1 MLYPKQ
7 IMNKQNKQSIKNM
20 KKLLFLLLVF
30 AFVNLAKAQD
40 SSNAVYAFSLD
51 QCVEF
56 AHKNNVQVKN
66 ALLAIDVQN
75 QTNREIAGAA
85 LPTISTN
92 LSGTDYTKIP
102 TSLLP
107 GQIFGGAPGTFIPVQ
122 FGTKFNANYGA
133 SIQQLL
139 FDGQVFIAL
148 QARATSMEMQ
158 RKNAALTEEA
168 IKANIY
174 KIYYQLSA
182 SKTQLNILDAN
193 INRIKSLAHDAQI
206 MYKNGF
212 AEKLDVDKLSVQL
225 NNLETEKLKANNSVA
240 IGYMGL
246 KMLMGMPVKDSLV
259 LTDVVNET
267 SLNND
272 VLTENNFQYN
282 VRKDFQYLGTIKKL
296 NEYNIKRYQLSNLPT
311 IAMSGSYSKNAQRSK
326 FDFFESGNWFTTSLI
341 SLNVSLPIF
350 NGFATDARIKRTK
363 IELKQTENQ
372 IDALKNSIDN
382 EITQAKLNYMSSVAT
397 VQFQKKNMELAETV
411 YGQTKKKFEAGTG
424 SNTEIS
430 AAQADLVSAQNN
442 YMNALYS
449 ALIAKVDLLK
459 ATGKL

>member
-1 MLYPKQ
+1 M
-7 IMNKQNKQSIKNM
+7 
-20 KKLLFLLLVF
+20 
-30 AFVNLAKAQD
+30 ALAITGYTIAQD
-40 SSNAVYAFSLD
+40 STKATHAFSLD
-51 QCVEF
+51 QCVEY
-56 AHKNNVQVKN
+56 AQKNNVQVRN
-66 ALLAIDVQN
+66 ALLAIEVQK

-85 LPTISTN
+85 LPTINTN
-92 LSGTDYTKIP
+92 LSGVNYTQIP
-102 TSLLP
+102 VSLLP

-122 FGTKFNANYGA
+122 FGTKYNANYGA

-148 QARATSMEMQ
+148 QARAASLDMQ
-158 RKNAALTEEA
+158 RKNAALTQEA
-168 IKANIY
+168 IKGNIY

-193 INRIKSLAHDAQI
+193 INRIRALSRDAEI

-212 AEKLDVDKLSVQL
+212 AEKLDVDKISVQL

-246 KMLMGMPVKDSLV
+246 KMLMGMPIKDSLV
-259 LTDVVNET
+259 LTDVINEN
-267 SLNND
+267 SLTND
-272 VLTENNFQYN
+272 VLTENDFQYN
-282 VRKDFQYLGTIKKL
+282 VRKDYQYLSTIKKM

-311 IAMSGSYSKNAQRSK
+311 ISMAGSYSKNAQRSK
-326 FDFFESGNWFTTSLI
+326 FDFFEGGNWFTTSLV

-372 IDALKNSIDN
+372 LEGLKNNIDN
-382 EITQAKLNYMSSVAT
+382 EINQAKLNYMSSVAT
-397 VQFQKKNMELAETV
+397 VQFQKKNMELAEKV
-411 YGQTKKKFEAGTG
+411 YQQTKKKYEAGTG

-430 AAQADLVSAQNN
+430 AAQTDLVSAQNN
-442 YMNALYS
+442 FMNALYA

-459 ATGKL
+459 ASGKL

>member
-1 MLYPKQ
+1 
-7 IMNKQNKQSIKNM
+7 M
-20 KKLLFLLLVF
+20 KKIIILICGFISLG
-30 AFVNLAKAQD
+30 NLQAQD
-40 SSNAVYAFSLD
+40 ANKPIHAFKLDDCIVYA
-51 QCVEF
+51 Q
-56 AHKNNVQVKN
+56 KNNVQVKN
-66 ALLAIDVQN
+66 ALLAIESQK
-75 QTNREIAGAA
+75 QTNREIAAAA
-85 LPTISTN
+85 LPTINTS
-92 LSGTDYTKIP
+92 LGGTDYIKIP

-107 GQIFGGAPGTFIPVQ
+107 GQIFGQAAGTFIPVQ

-133 SIQQLL
+133 NIQQLL

-148 QARATSMEMQ
+148 QARSTSMQ
-158 RKNAALTEEA
+158 LQVNNAALTEEG

-193 INRIKSLAHDAQI
+193 IERLNKLAHDAEI
-206 MYKNGF
+206 MYQNGF
-212 AEKLDVDKLSVQL
+212 AEKLDVDKVSVQL
-225 NNLETEKLKANNSVA
+225 NNLQTEKLKATNSVA

-259 LTDVVNET
+259 LTDVINEQNLT
-267 SLNND
+267 GD
-272 VLTENNFQYN
+272 VLVENDFQYAI
-282 VRKDFQYLGTIKKL
+282 RKDFQYLNTVKKM
-296 NEYNIKRYQLSNLPT
+296 NQFNVKRYQLSNLPT
-311 IAMSGSYSKNAQRSK
+311 VSMSGAYSKNAQRSK
-326 FDFFESGNWFTTSLI
+326 FDFFESGNWFATSLV
-341 SLNVSLPIF
+341 SLNINLPIF

-363 IELKQTENQ
+363 IELKQVENQ
-372 IDALKNSIDN
+372 IEALKNNIDN

-397 VQFQKKNMELAETV
+397 VQFQKKNMTLAETV
-411 YGQTKKKFEAGTG
+411 YAQTKKKFETGTG

>member
-1 MLYPKQ
+1 
-7 IMNKQNKQSIKNM
+7 M
-20 KKLLFLLLVF
+20 KKLIFVITSFAMTGLLQ
-30 AFVNLAKAQD
+30 AQD
-40 SSNAVYAFSLD
+40 AKNATHAFSLE
-51 QCVEF
+51 QCVDF
-56 AHKNNVQVKN
+56 AQKNNVQVKN
-66 ALLAIDVQN
+66 SLLAIEVQA
-75 QTNREIAGAA
+75 QTNREIAAAA
-85 LPTISTN
+85 LPTVNTN
-92 LSGTDYTKIP
+92 LGGTNYLIIP

-107 GQIFGGAPGTFIPVQ
+107 GQIFGGTPGTFIPVQ

-148 QARATSMEMQ
+148 QARATSMDLQ
-158 RKNAALTEEA
+158 RKNAALTQEA
-168 IKANIY
+168 IKVNIY

-193 INRIKSLAHDAQI
+193 INRIKALARDAEI

-212 AEKLDVDKLSVQL
+212 AEKLDVDKISVQL

-259 LTDVVNET
+259 LTDVINES
-267 SLNND
+267 SLTND
-272 VLTENNFQYN
+272 VLSDADFQYN
-282 VRKDFQYLGTIKKL
+282 VRKDFQYLNTVKKM
-296 NEYNIKRYQLSNLPT
+296 NEFNVKRYQLSNLPT
-311 IAMSGSYSKNAQRSK
+311 VSMSGSYSKNAQRSK
-326 FDFFESGNWFTTSLI
+326 FDFFEGGNWFNTSLV
-341 SLNVSLPIF
+341 SLNINLPIF

-372 IDALKNSIDN
+372 IESLKNNIDN
-382 EITQAKLNYMSSVAT
+382 ELNQSKLNYMSSVAT
-397 VQFQKKNMELAETV
+397 VQFQKKNMELAERV
-411 YGQTKKKFEAGTG
+411 YQQTKKKYEAGTG

-430 AAQADLVSAQNN
+430 AAQTDLVSAQNN
-442 YMNALYS
+442 YMNALYA

-459 ATGKL
+459 ASGKL

>member
-1 MLYPKQ
+1 MK
-7 IMNKQNKQSIKNM
+7 INNNKQAIYKPM
-20 KKLLFLLLVF
+20 KKLIFLTMVVAF
-30 AFVNLAKAQD
+30 ANLTLAQAPSKAI
-40 SSNAVYAFSLD
+40 YAFSLD
-51 QCVEF
+51 QCVEY
-56 AHKNNVQVKN
+56 AHRNNVQVKN
-66 ALLAIDVQN
+66 TLLAIESQS
-75 QTNREIAGAA
+75 QTNREIAATA
-85 LPTISTN
+85 LPTINTN

-193 INRIKSLAHDAQI
+193 INRIKALAHDASI

-246 KMLMGMPVKDSLV
+246 KLLMGMPVKDSLS
-259 LTDVVNET
+259 LTDVIDEK
-267 SLNND
+267 SLSFD
-272 VLTENNFQYN
+272 ILSESDIQYN
-282 VRKDFQYLGTIKKL
+282 VRKDFQYLSTVKKL
-296 NEYNIKRYQLSNLPT
+296 NEYNVKRYQLSNLPT
-311 IAMSGSYSKNAQRSK
+311 IAMSGSYSKNAQRSE
-326 FDFFESGNWFTTSLI
+326 FDFFKGGNWFTTSLI

-350 NGFATDARIKRTK
+350 NGFATDARIKRTR

-372 IDALKNSIDN
+372 IEALKNSIDN
-382 EITQAKLNYMSSVAT
+382 EITQAKLSYMSSFAT
-397 VQFQKKNMELAETV
+397 VQFQKKNMELAEAV
-411 YGQTKKKFEAGTG
+411 YAQTKKKFEAGTG

-442 YMNALYS
+442 YMNALYT

>member
-1 MLYPKQ
+1 
-7 IMNKQNKQSIKNM
+7 M
-20 KKLLFLLLVF
+20 KKQFFLILGV
-30 AFVNLAKAQD
+30 LAASFSQAQD
-40 SSNAVYAFSLD
+40 ATIGTHAFTLD
-51 QCVEF
+51 QCVDY
-56 AHKNNVQVKN
+56 AQKNNVQVKN
-66 ALLAIDVQN
+66 ALLAVKAQA
-75 QTNREIAGAA
+75 QTNREIAAAA
-85 LPTISTN
+85 LPTITAST
-92 LSGTDYTKIP
+92 SAVDYTQIP

-107 GQIFGGAPGTFIPVQ
+107 AQIFGGPAGTFIPVQ
-122 FGTKFNANYGA
+122 FGTKYNANYGA
-133 SIQQLL
+133 NIQQLL

-148 QARATSMEMQ
+148 QARATSMDLQ
-158 RKNAALTEEA
+158 QKNAALTQEN

-193 INRIKSLAHDAQI
+193 IARLKTLARDAQI

-212 AEKLDVDKLSVQL
+212 AEKLDVDKVSVQL

-259 LTDVVNET
+259 LTDVINEK
-267 SLNND
+267 SLTND
-272 VLTENNFQYN
+272 ILTENDFQYN
-282 VRKDFQYLGTIKKL
+282 VRKDFQYLNTVKKM
-296 NEYNIKRYQLSNLPT
+296 NQFNVKRYQLSNLPT
-311 IAMSGSYSKNAQRSK
+311 ISMAGSYSKNAQRSK
-326 FDFFESGNWFTTSLI
+326 FDFFEGGSWFTTSLI
-341 SLNVSLPIF
+341 NLNISLPIF

-372 IDALKNSIDN
+372 IEALKNSIDN
-382 EITQAKLNYMSSVAT
+382 EINQAKLNYMSSVAT
-397 VQFQKKNMELAETV
+397 VQFQKKNMELAESV
-411 YGQTKKKFEAGTG
+411 YQQTKKKFEAGTG

-442 YMNALYS
+442 YMNALYT

>member
-1 MLYPKQ
+1 
-7 IMNKQNKQSIKNM
+7 M
-20 KKLLFLLLVF
+20 KKVILLTIGF
-30 AFVNLAKAQD
+30 ALAGLAQAQD
-40 SSNAVYAFSLD
+40 ANKNVHAFSLE
-51 QCVEF
+51 QCVDY
-56 AHKNNVQVKN
+56 AQANNVQVKN
-66 ALLAIDVQN
+66 ALLTIDAQV
-75 QTNREIAGAA
+75 QTNREIAAAA
-85 LPTISTN
+85 LPTITTST
-92 LSGTDYTKIP
+92 GAVDYTKIP

-107 GQIFGGAPGTFIPVQ
+107 AQIFGGPAGTFIPVQ

-133 SIQQLL
+133 NFQQLL
-139 FDGQVFIAL
+139 FDGQVFVAL
-148 QARATSMEMQ
+148 QARATSLDLQ
-158 RKNAALTEEA
+158 RKSAAVTKEN

-174 KIYYQLSA
+174 KIYYQLAA

-193 INRIKSLAHDAQI
+193 IARLNSLSHDAQV

-246 KMLMGMPVKDSLV
+246 KMLMGMPVKDSLA
-259 LTDVVNET
+259 LTDVINES

-311 IAMSGSYSKNAQRSK
+311 IAMAGSYSKNAQRSK
-326 FDFFESGNWFTTSLI
+326 FDFFEGGNWFTTSLI

-372 IDALKNSIDN
+372 IEALKNSIDN

-397 VQFQKKNMELAETV
+397 VQFQKKNMDLAETV

>member
-1 MLYPKQ
+1 
-7 IMNKQNKQSIKNM
+7 M
-20 KKLLFLLLVF
+20 KKLFFFFLSFTIVHLSQ
-30 AFVNLAKAQD
+30 AQEAKKPIHE
-40 SSNAVYAFSLD
+40 FSLD

-56 AHKNNVQVKN
+56 AQKNNVQVKN
-66 ALLAIDVQN
+66 SLLAVDVQA
-75 QTNREIAGAA
+75 QVNREIAAAA
-85 LPTISTN
+85 LPSITSSTGVVN
-92 LSGTDYTKIP
+92 YTTIP

-107 GQIFGGAPGTFIPVQ
+107 AQIFGGAAGTFIPVQ
-122 FGTKFNANYGA
+122 FGTKYNANYG
-133 SIQQLL
+133 INLQQLL

-148 QARATSMEMQ
+148 QARATSMKLQ
-158 RKNAALTEEA
+158 KQNSALTQEA

-193 INRIKSLAHDAQI
+193 ISRLSALAHDAEI

-212 AEKLDVDKLSVQL
+212 AEKLDVDKVVVQL
-225 NNLETEKLKANNSVA
+225 NNLETEKIKANNSVA

-259 LTDVVNET
+259 LTDVINEK
-267 SLNND
+267 SLTND
-272 VLTENNFQYN
+272 ILIESDFKYDI
-282 VRKDFQYLGTIKKL
+282 RKDFQYLSTAKKM
-296 NEYNIKRYQLSNLPT
+296 NEFNIKRYQLSNLPT
-311 IAMSGSYSKNAQRSK
+311 IALGGSYSQNAQRTK
-326 FDFFESGNWFTTSLI
+326 FDLFEGGNWFTTALV
-341 SLNVSLPIF
+341 SLNISLPIF

-372 IDALKNSIDN
+372 IESLKNNIDN
-382 EITQAKLNYMSSVAT
+382 EITQAKLNYISSVAT
-397 VQFQKKNMELAETV
+397 VKFQKSNMELAETV
-411 YGQTKKKFEAGTG
+411 FQQTKKKFEAGMG

-430 AAQADLVSAQNN
+430 ASQADLVSAQNN

>member
-1 MLYPKQ
+1 MSFV
-7 IMNKQNKQSIKNM
+7 IAG
-20 KKLLFLLLVF
+20 LLQ
-30 AFVNLAKAQD
+30 AQD
-40 SSNAVYAFSLD
+40 AKNATHSFSLE
-51 QCVEF
+51 QCVDF
-56 AHKNNVQVKN
+56 AQKNNVQVKN
-66 ALLAIDVQN
+66 SLLAIEVQA
-75 QTNREIAGAA
+75 QTNREIAAAA
-85 LPTISTN
+85 LPTVNTN
-92 LSGTDYTKIP
+92 LGGTNYLIIP

-107 GQIFGGAPGTFIPVQ
+107 GQIFGGTPGTFIPVQ

-148 QARATSMEMQ
+148 QARATSIDLQ
-158 RKNAALTEEA
+158 RKNAALTQEA
-168 IKANIY
+168 IKTNIY

-193 INRIKSLAHDAQI
+193 INRIKALAHDAEI

-212 AEKLDVDKLSVQL
+212 TEKLDVDKISVQL

-259 LTDVVNET
+259 LTDVINES
-267 SLNND
+267 SLTND
-272 VLTENNFQYN
+272 VLSDADFQYN
-282 VRKDFQYLGTIKKL
+282 VRKDFQYLNTVKKM
-296 NEYNIKRYQLSNLPT
+296 NEFNVKRYQLSNLPT
-311 IAMSGSYSKNAQRSK
+311 VSMSGSYSKNAQRSK
-326 FDFFESGNWFTTSLI
+326 FDFFEGGNWFNTSLV
-341 SLNVSLPIF
+341 SLNINLPIF

-372 IDALKNSIDN
+372 IESLKNNIDN
-382 EITQAKLNYMSSVAT
+382 ELNQSKLNYMSSVAT
-397 VQFQKKNMELAETV
+397 VQFQKKNMELAERV
-411 YGQTKKKFEAGTG
+411 YQQTKKKYEAGTG

-430 AAQADLVSAQNN
+430 AAQTDLVSAQNN
-442 YMNALYS
+442 YMNALYA

-459 ATGKL
+459 ASGKL